1 MFTLTDPLEEE
12 IEIEGNVYPLDLSFD
27 NVLRFFDL
35 MDDDT
40 FFDAE
45 KIEIA
50 FEMFIDT
57 DKEFDF
63 ETKYKVVKTIVETF
77 IASHNDSNADY
88 SSDGGDSKQYYD
100 LKQDAEYIYASFLQ
114 EYGIDLIEQQG
125 KLRWEKFVALLVGL
139 RDNTRF
145 KEIVGIRAA
154 ELPRGKGME
163 EERKRLRKLKQIYA
177 LKKDQKTKE
186 AELDAM
192 FNMLAG
198 GK

>member
-50 FEMFIDT
+50 FEMFVDT

-77 IASHNDSNADY
+77 IASNNDSNADY
-88 SSDGGDSKQYYD
+88 SSDVGDSKQYYD

-154 ELPRGKGME
+154 ELPKGKGME

-177 LKKDQKTKE
+177 LKKDQRTKE
-186 AELDAM
+186 QELDAM

>member
-1 MFTLTDPLEEE
+1 MFTLTDPLEDE
-12 IEIEGNVYPLDLSFD
+12 IEIEGKIYPLDLAFD
-27 NVLRFFDL
+27 TVLRFFDL
-35 MDDDT
+35 MDDES
-40 FFDAE
+40 FFDHE
-45 KIEIA
+45 KINIA
-50 FEMFIDT
+50 FKMFVDT
-57 DKEFDF
+57 DDEFDF
-63 ETKYKVVKTIVETF
+63 DVKYQAVKTIVETF
-77 IASHNDSNADY
+77 IIRDESNGSD
-88 SSDGGDSKQYYD
+88 DGGTSKQLYD

-125 KLRWEKFVALLVGL
+125 KLRWEKFLALLGGL

-145 KEIVGIRAA
+145 KEIVWIRAA

>member
-1 MFTLTDPLEEE
+1 MFTLTDPLEDE
-12 IEIEGNVYPLDLSFD
+12 IEIEGKIYPLDLAFD
-27 NVLRFFDL
+27 TVLRFFDL
-35 MDDDT
+35 MDDES
-40 FFDAE
+40 FFDHE
-45 KIEIA
+45 KINIA
-50 FEMFIDT
+50 FKMFVDT
-57 DKEFDF
+57 DDEFDF
-63 ETKYKVVKTIVETF
+63 DVKYQAVKTIVETF
-77 IASHNDSNADY
+77 IIRDESNGSD
-88 SSDGGDSKQYYD
+88 DGGTSKQLYD

-125 KLRWEKFVALLVGL
+125 KLRWEKFLALLGGL

-163 EERKRLRKLKQIYA
+163 EERKRLRKLKRVYA

-198 GK
+198 GR

>member
-1 MFTLTDPLEEE
+1 MFTLTDRLEDE
-12 IEIEGNVYPLDLSFD
+12 IEIEGKVYPLDLAFD
-27 NVLRFFDL
+27 TVLRFFDL
-35 MDDDT
+35 MDDES
-40 FFDAE
+40 FFDHE
-45 KIEIA
+45 KINIA
-50 FEMFIDT
+50 FKMFIDT
-57 DKEFDF
+57 DDEFDF
-63 ETKYKVVKTIVETF
+63 SVKYQVVKTIVETF
-77 IASHNDSNADY
+77 IIRDESNGSDTD
-88 SSDGGDSKQYYD
+88 DGGTSKQLYD

-114 EYGIDLIEQQG
+114 EYGIDLIDMQG
-125 KLRWEKFVALLVGL
+125 KLRWEKFLALLSGL

-163 EERKRLRKLKQIYA
+163 EERKRLRKLKRIYA

-186 AELDAM
+186 SELDEM

>member
-1 MFTLTDPLEEE
+1 MFTLTDQLEDE
-12 IEIEGNVYPLDLSFD
+12 IEIEGKIYPLDLAFD
-27 NVLRFFDL
+27 TVLRFFDL
-35 MDDDT
+35 MDDET
-40 FFDAE
+40 FFDHE
-45 KIEIA
+45 KINIA
-50 FEMFIDT
+50 FKMFVDT
-57 DKEFDF
+57 DDEFDF
-63 ETKYKVVKTIVETF
+63 NTKYRAVKTIVETF
-77 IASHNDSNADY
+77 IIRDESNDSD
-88 SSDGGDSKQYYD
+88 DGGTSKQLYD

-114 EYGIDLIEQQG
+114 EYGIDLIDQQG
-125 KLRWEKFVALLVGL
+125 KLRWEKFLALLSGL

-163 EERKRLRKLKQIYA
+163 EERKRLRKLKRIYA

-198 GK
+198 GR